1 MSRCTFCYLRICARC
16 IPEFDKR
23 RRNLGGLL
31 EWVRREKGK
40 GRADEGGKQVVAHSG
55 GVAPSAAKEDGED
68 KDRKEDVEKA
78 MEESAL
84 KKVETARKRETR

>member
-1 MSRCTFCYLRICARC
+1 
-16 IPEFDKR
+16 
-23 RRNLGGLL
+23 LL

>member
-1 MSRCTFCYLRICARC
+1 M
-16 IPEFDKR
+16 
-23 RRNLGGLL
+23 
-31 EWVRREKGK
+31 EWVREGKGK
-40 GRADEGGKQVVAHSG
+40 GRADEGGKQVVAQGG
-55 GVAPSAAKEDGED
+55 GVVSPVVKEDGED

>member
-1 MSRCTFCYLRICARC
+1 
-16 IPEFDKR
+16 
-23 RRNLGGLL
+23 
-31 EWVRREKGK
+31 
-40 GRADEGGKQVVAHSG
+40 VVSP
-55 GVAPSAAKEDGED
+55 VVKEDGED